1 MFTFQSNPTE
11 TANNRCDFHFL
22 DSNYWLT
29 IVHFQFLLFF
39 QSLEVIRMLKPVMPI
54 ERAQM
59 RLKITATKEGR
70 KLKEKLAKVCTTI
83 ETEDWDGGTVVM
95 VGLFYF

>member
-1 MFTFQSNPTE
+1 
-11 TANNRCDFHFL
+11 
-22 DSNYWLT
+22 
-29 IVHFQFLLFF
+29 
-39 QSLEVIRMLKPVMPI
+39 MLKPVMPI

-70 KLKEKLAKVCTTI
+70 KLKEKLVKVCTTM

-95 VGLFYF
+95 VGLFYFQLF